1 MSLSSGSSSQAN
13 EEKLGKKIDLLN
25 AKVKKYEEILD
36 RKNKELTE
44 MQTSIETYKK
54 KTYNYSE
61 NNSAIAIRNASLER
75 ACREIALDKM
85 KLEKENAKLSSASAC
100 RSQPVSSS
108 SQYSNSSTTTLKKD
122 FQLKITKYLRGNTT
136 RRNIEKRSKVIEQ
149 APPLFNEKH
158 ETVELIRNVHPCLSE
173 LKEPVSPINRPP
185 TPSSSLKYEERFE
198 SQPSS
203 PKHSL
208 PSDIGSTSSRKKQR
222 RWNSP
227 LVTDSAARIDRSPS
241 VHGLLSCRTT
251 FPLSPPYIPLS
262 TSNNCIV
269 VEEEDEIIF
278 L

>member
-1 MSLSSGSSSQAN
+1 MVQ
-13 EEKLGKKIDLLN
+13 
-25 AKVKKYEEILD
+25 
-36 RKNKELTE
+36 
-44 MQTSIETYKK
+44 
-54 KTYNYSE
+54 
-61 NNSAIAIRNASLER
+61 
-75 ACREIALDKM
+75 
-85 KLEKENAKLSSASAC
+85 SSASAC